1 MSGISNI
8 PRPRNEPV
16 LSYAPGS
23 PERAAVKAALKSQAA
38 QQVDI
43 PVVVGGQ
50 EIRSGN
56 THNVVSPH
64 CHQRVLAKVHHADT
78 ATIQAAVRTAVEAQR
93 DWANWRFEDRASV
106 FLRAA
111 DLLAGERRQL
121 VNAATMLGQ
130 SKTAFQAEIDSACE
144 LIDFL
149 RFNVAFA
156 ERIYQEQP
164 ESAPGAWNRMD
175 HRPLEGFVYAITP
188 FNFTAIGGNLPT
200 APALMGNVWSGSP
213 RHGRAQQLA
222 LLSPA
227 GGSGAAA
234 GGHQLRAGRRGRGEP
249 GAAEP
254 S

>member
-8 PRPRNEPV
+8 PQARNEPV

-23 PERAAVKAALKSQAA
+23 PERAALKDALKSQAG

-50 EIRSGN
+50 EIRTGA
-56 THNVVSPH
+56 THDVVSPH

-78 ATIQAAVRTAVEAQR
+78 ATIQAALRAAVEAQR
-93 DWANWRFEDRASV
+93 DWAHWRFEDRASV

-111 DLLAGERRQL
+111 DLLAGTRRQL
-121 VNAATMLGQ
+121 LNAATMLGQ

-164 ESAPGAWNRMD
+164 ESAPGMWNRMD
-175 HRPLEGFVYAITP
+175 HRPLEGFIYAITP
-188 FNFTAIGGNLPT
+188 FNFTAIGGNLTT
-200 APALMGNVWSGSP
+200 APALLGNTVVWKPS
-213 RHGRAQQLA
+213 HAA
-222 LLSPA
+222 MLS
-227 GGSGAAA
+227 SYYT
-234 GGHQLRAGRRGRGEP
+234 
-249 GAAEP
+249 
-254 S
+254 